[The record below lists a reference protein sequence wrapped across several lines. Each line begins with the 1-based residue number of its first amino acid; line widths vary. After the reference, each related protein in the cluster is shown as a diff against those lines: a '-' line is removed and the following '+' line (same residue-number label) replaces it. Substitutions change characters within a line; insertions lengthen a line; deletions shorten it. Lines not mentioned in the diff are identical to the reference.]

1 MVYPAAAL
9 PLLAKRNG
17 AFVIEI
23 NPGPTE
29 YTDRI
34 VDAFLPMKA
43 SEAFERLDAYLQAA
57 GSGA

>member
-1 MVYPAAAL
+1 
-9 PLLAKRNG
+9 
-17 AFVIEI
+17 VIEI
-23 NPGPTE
+23 NPGPPE
-29 YTDRI
+29 FTDLI